1 MEPNH
6 QTDEI
11 EIDLWELF
19 MALRDKL
26 VIIIL
31 AAMAGTFLAYLGS
44 TLLITPTYDSSTKIY
59 VLNKQ
64 NEESTVTYN
73 DLQSATQLTKDY
85 MQMVKTRPV
94 LEEVISTRGLEDV
107 TYDKLAEK
115 IAVSNNSDGR
125 IITITATDKDPK
137 QAKAVADAVRNAV
150 SDQIVKVMDVK
161 AVNVVEEANL
171 PMDKARPSNMK
182 NAAIGGFL
190 GLFLS
195 CAIVVLMAIMDDRI
209 KTSDDVEKYLGLS
222 VLGTI
227 PIEEKIAKK
236 KNAKNKPNKKPAKN
250 MKKK

>member
-94 LEEVISTRGLEDV
+94 LEEVISTLGLEDV